1 MKLLTSLHLLILC
14 HYPTDDVY
22 TCAVTRRLRQ
32 DGSLISVLSTEESKS
47 DEELLE
53 LSHSW
58 DIVGKDLMLLVK
70 GVCKFFFFFLKK
82 TFQVGEGG
90 FISWI
95 SPLETPRGA
104 S

>member
-22 TCAVTRRLRQ
+22 TRAITHRLRQ
-32 DGSLISVLSTEESKS
+32 DGSLIGVLSTEESKS

-53 LSHSW
+53 FSRSR

-70 GVCKFFFFFLKK
+70 GVCKYFFFFFKK
-82 TFQVGEGG
+82 TFQVGDGG

>member
-14 HYPTDDVY
+14 HYPTDDVDTHAI
-22 TCAVTRRLRQ
+22 TCRLRQ
-32 DGSLISVLSTEESKS
+32 DRSLIGVLSTEESKS

-70 GVCKFFFFFLKK
+70 GVCKYFFFFF
-82 TFQVGEGG
+82 E
-90 FISWI
+90 
-95 SPLETPRGA
+95 
-104 S
+104 